1 MNILCIFAK
10 PPIPGKTKKRL
21 AASIGSFAAAELS
34 QIMLNYI
41 LKESRASSADQI
53 FLYIPIDCTRSD
65 FVEIDCREVTV
76 QHQIGCDL
84 GEKMANVFKSNCL
97 NNQKV
102 LLIGSDCISLTAEYI
117 NEAFNALNTH
127 DIVIQPATDGGYV
140 LIGQNK
146 CNAKVF
152 EGPKWGQSTVFA
164 DTIQIIKELN
174 ASYFLLPIAFDID
187 VKEDMI
193 KLHSVVEKTNNPEI
207 KKWLQKY
214 SY

>member
-21 AASIGSFAAAELS
+21 AVSIGSLAAAELS

-41 LKESRASSADQI
+41 LNESRASSADQI

-65 FVEIDCREVTV
+65 FVEIDCRNVIV

-84 GEKMANVFKSNCL
+84 GEKMANVFKDNCL

-117 NEAFNALNTH
+117 DEAFYALNTH
-127 DIVIQPATDGGYV
+127 DIVIQPATDGDR
-140 LIGQNK
+140 K
-146 CNAKVF
+146 
-152 EGPKWGQSTVFA
+152 
-164 DTIQIIKELN
+164 
-174 ASYFLLPIAFDID
+174 
-187 VKEDMI
+187 
-193 KLHSVVEKTNNPEI
+193 SVV
-207 KKWLQKY
+207 
-214 SY
+214 

>member
-21 AASIGSFAAAELS
+21 AVSIGSLAAAELS

-41 LKESRASSADQI
+41 LNESRASSADQI

-65 FVEIDCREVTV
+65 FVEIDCRNVIV

-84 GEKMANVFKSNCL
+84 GEKMANVFKDNCL

-117 NEAFNALNTH
+117 DEAFYALNTH

-146 CNAKVF
+146 LNAKVF
-152 EGPKWGQSTVFA
+152 EGPKWGHSTVFA

-174 ASYFLLPIAFDID
+174 TSYFLLSVAFDID
-187 VKEDMI
+187 VKEDLI
-193 KLHSVVEKTNNPEI
+193 KLHSVVEKTNNLEI